1 MRGGD
6 IALIV
11 AHIASAARY
20 FFNIPL
26 QSPGNE
32 CLTLV
37 LNRDSGRA
45 LLVRSTLLPE
55 QTVEKGSRLKQSFHV
70 GLIAGV
76 TPGGLRISLG
86 IEHIEDIKAD
96 ITQALSA

>member
-1 MRGGD
+1 MQT
-6 IALIV
+6 
-11 AHIASAARY
+11 SAARY

-55 QTVEKGSRLKQSFHV
+55 QTVEKGPASSKASTS
-70 GLIAGV
+70 AG
-76 TPGGLRISLG
+76 
-86 IEHIEDIKAD
+86 
-96 ITQALSA
+96 LSAPRRVASRRI